1 MQERF
6 NLNNTQGASTPDEV
20 KRMQIVPYASAV
32 GSIIYATIMKTIL
45 KYLRN
50 TKDMFLVYGGNPEAE
65 LRVDC
70 NCNAGFETDRDD
82 IKSQTGC
89 VFILN
94 GGAVEW
100 KSFKQITTVMSA
112 TEAEYIA
119 SSEATMEAVWI
130 KKFISGL
137 VIPTPVFLDSHKDS
151 TQADGAQR
159 HQSARAT
166 FLRIPMEPLGSLDL
180 MDDSESE
187 PFEESIDTETLN
199 LLVEAYA
206 CTSELVE
213 DSEEEDDEEDEEI
226 VESMDSDSVSE
237 DVEDD
242 GPTAEDED
250 LAAEDEDPAV
260 EDEGLTTG
268 VEGPSMDNEGYGL
281 VDESRG
287 IDDEGHR

>member
-32 GSIIYATIMKTIL
+32 GSII
-45 KYLRN
+45 N

-119 SSEATMEAVWI
+119 SSKATMETVWI

-137 VIPTPVFLDSHKDS
+137 VHIDDNLAHPFTKALPKEKI
-151 TQADGAQR
+151 TQHSRSIG
-159 HQSARAT
+159 
-166 FLRIPMEPLGSLDL
+166 LRIASSFM
-180 MDDSESE
+180 
-187 PFEESIDTETLN
+187 
-199 LLVEAYA
+199 
-206 CTSELVE
+206 
-213 DSEEEDDEEDEEI
+213 
-226 VESMDSDSVSE
+226 
-237 DVEDD
+237 
-242 GPTAEDED
+242 
-250 LAAEDEDPAV
+250 
-260 EDEGLTTG
+260 
-268 VEGPSMDNEGYGL
+268 
-281 VDESRG
+281 
-287 IDDEGHR
+287 